1 LFLGTEIETEAMES
15 FLNSRN
21 NRKLSELSSLKT
33 EKGKEITVLGG
44 FLEPL
49 LSTSETTGMTND
61 QVGLTVP

>member
-1 LFLGTEIETEAMES
+1 MFLGTEIETEAMES

-33 EKGKEITVLGG
+33 EEGKEITVLG